1 MNFKEIESTKEFWS
15 IWHRFAQ
22 KEGHFLEFRE
32 IPRIWNVQDIY
43 IYIWLYKHVE
53 LMVHIYMLKNGI
65 FQNPGTLNP
74 KIASKQLD
82 IHPHVQRCPKNR

>member
-1 MNFKEIESTKEFWS
+1 MYILYNFI
-15 IWHRFAQ
+15 I
-22 KEGHFLEFRE
+22 
-32 IPRIWNVQDIY
+32 I
-43 IYIWLYKHVE
+43 YKHVE

-82 IHPHVQRCPKNR
+82 VHPHVQRCPKNR